1 MVDKNVKFWYYNY
14 KGNTIVS
21 TGTVIDKIMVKNNT
35 NYLIQHIDIDVLVIR
50 IVKPDQ
56 IMNIINK

>member
-50 IVKPDQ
+50 IIKPDQ
-56 IMNIINK
+56 IMNLINK